1 MNPAEVASVG
11 RGGAEGRRGG
21 GALACGACLNLF
33 PEAFARLLCPGA
45 APFSSRRMK
54 MRDNR
59 SRAADLIVLEN
70 EHHAKLERC
79 YNKHSACRRGGNV
92 LKESDSAA
100 IQTSISNGVAKG
112 FDRHINSA
120 PAIRLHCVL
129 LDVSSNDFQPRLS
142 AAKVQNDVDAQESA

>member
-11 RGGAEGRRGG
+11 RGGGG
-21 GALACGACLNLF
+21 GALVRGACLNLF

-45 APFSSRRMK
+45 APFSSQRMK

-79 YNKHSACRRGGNV
+79 YNKHSECRTG
-92 LKESDSAA
+92 E
-100 IQTSISNGVAKG
+100 TS
-112 FDRHINSA
+112 
-120 PAIRLHCVL
+120 
-129 LDVSSNDFQPRLS
+129 
-142 AAKVQNDVDAQESA
+142 